1 MIAMIRKFLDLA
13 GERKKQLYLAW
24 LFQALTSICEGA
36 IYFTLF
42 LVLRDI
48 LNGSFTRESLLQ
60 YSLTFLAYT
69 VLHFVFYY
77 FTIAKQRPVS
87 YAMMRDERLSIAAK
101 IKRFPLHYFTKDKI
115 SQLTSLFTTDL
126 GFVEM
131 NIMEIIAGF
140 ISSMAMTVIFALM
153 LLIVDWR
160 MALLL
165 LVGIIPGYLL
175 YQRFQ
180 KSMVQC
186 GEQKKNSQ
194 VAMID
199 STLEYVQG
207 METIKAYRL
216 DDSGKLVE
224 QQVDEYCTASD
235 CYEST
240 LTNWNM
246 AYKICLNIG
255 LFLSLGIGISLVRS
269 GALTPAT
276 YLFFAIMGI
285 IFYRPLEALMGA
297 FAMMNLANASLDN
310 ISEIHNLPVENVKQ
324 GNRPFTDMQANVQFE
339 DVSFSYKV
347 NDSEGGREGGLGR
360 DGKRKA
366 VNHISF
372 SAKPGTITALVG
384 PSGSGKSTLLN
395 LIPGFL
401 TPETGRILL
410 NGQDTTTLEHSNLI
424 RHVSIVFQ
432 DVYLFQ
438 DTMMNNI
445 RMGNQNATDEQVIE
459 AAKKAHCHE
468 FIEKLPQGYQ
478 TVISEG
484 GASLSGGERQRVA
497 IARAILKDSPIILLD
512 EALSSLDAE
521 NAVIIQKGIEEMIKG
536 KTVFL
541 VSHTL
546 SYIQNADQILVLS
559 DGVLQGCG
567 KHDELLQSVPLY
579 RTMWE
584 KENSVKN
591 WKLV

>member
-24 LFQALTSICEGA
+24 LFQALTSICEGT

-48 LNGSFTRESLLQ
+48 LNGSFTKESLLR

-216 DDSGKLVE
+216 EDSGKLVE
-224 QQVDEYCTASD
+224 KQVDGYCAASD
-235 CYEST
+235 RYEST

-255 LFLSLGIGISLVRS
+255 LFLSLGIGISLIHS
-269 GALTPAT
+269 GVLAPAT

-285 IFYRPLEALMGA
+285 IFYRPLEALMGS

-310 ISEIHNLPVENVKQ
+310 ISEIHNLPAENVKQ
-324 GNRPFTDMQANVQFE
+324 GNRPFTDMQSDVQFE
-339 DVSFSYKV
+339 DVSFSY
-347 NDSEGGREGGLGR
+347 

-401 TPETGRILL
+401 TPESGSILL
-410 NGQDTTTLEHSNLI
+410 NGQDTITLEHSDLI

-432 DVYLFQ
+432 EVYLFQ

-521 NAVIIQKGIEEMIKG
+521 NAVVIQKGIEEMIKG

-567 KHDELLQSVPLY
+567 KHDELLQTVPLY
-579 RTMWE
+579 KTMWE
-584 KENSVKN
+584 KENSIKN
-591 WKLV
+591 WKLA

>member
-1 MIAMIRKFLDLA
+1 MIAMIRKFLNLA

-24 LFQALTSICEGA
+24 LFQALTSVCEGA

-48 LNGSFTRESLLQ
+48 LNGSFTRESLLR

-180 KSMVQC
+180 KNMVQC

-216 DDSGKLVE
+216 EDSGKLVE
-224 QQVDEYCTASD
+224 KQVDEYCTASD
-235 CYEST
+235 RYEST

-255 LFLSLGIGISLVRS
+255 LFLSLGIGISLIHS
-269 GALTPAT
+269 GALAPAT

-310 ISEIHNLPVENVKQ
+310 ISEIHNLPDENVTQ
-324 GNRPFTDMQANVQFE
+324 GNRPFTDMQSDVRFE
-339 DVSFSYKV
+339 DVSFSY
-347 NDSEGGREGGLGR
+347 

-366 VNHISF
+366 VNCISF
-372 SAKPGTITALVG
+372 SANPGTITALVG

-401 TPETGRILL
+401 APETGRILL
-410 NGQDTTTLEHSNLI
+410 NGQDTTTLEHNDLI

-541 VSHTL
+541 AFEVTRDHPVINISTGIIEKGFCDICNIRHTVSPLL
-546 SYIQNADQILVLS
+546 SVN
-559 DGVLQGCG
+559 G
-567 KHDELLQSVPLY
+567 
-579 RTMWE
+579 
-584 KENSVKN
+584 
-591 WKLV
+591 WKKC

>member
-1 MIAMIRKFLDLA
+1 MIAMIRKFLNLA

-24 LFQALTSICEGA
+24 LFQALTSVCEGA

-48 LNGSFTRESLLQ
+48 LNGSFTRESLLR

-180 KSMVQC
+180 KNMVQC

-216 DDSGKLVE
+216 EDSGKLVE
-224 QQVDEYCTASD
+224 KQVDEYCTASD
-235 CYEST
+235 RYEST

-255 LFLSLGIGISLVRS
+255 LFLSLGIGISLIHS
-269 GALTPAT
+269 GALAPAT

-310 ISEIHNLPVENVKQ
+310 ISEINNLPDENVTQ
-324 GNRPFTDMQANVQFE
+324 GNRPFTDMQSDVRFE
-339 DVSFSYKV
+339 DVSFSY
-347 NDSEGGREGGLGR
+347 

-366 VNHISF
+366 VNCISF
-372 SAKPGTITALVG
+372 SANPGTITALVG

-401 TPETGRILL
+401 APETGRILL
-410 NGQDTTTLEHSNLI
+410 NGQDTTTLEHNDLI

-559 DGVLQGCG
+559 DGVLQDCG

-579 RTMWE
+579 KTMWE
-584 KENSVKN
+584 KEKSIKS
-591 WKLV
+591 WKL

>member
-1 MIAMIRKFLDLA
+1 MIAMIRKFLNLA

-24 LFQALTSICEGA
+24 LFQALTSVCEGA

-48 LNGSFTRESLLQ
+48 LNGSFTRESLLR

-180 KSMVQC
+180 KNMVQC

-216 DDSGKLVE
+216 EDSGKLVE
-224 QQVDEYCTASD
+224 KQVDEYCTASD
-235 CYEST
+235 RYEST

-255 LFLSLGIGISLVRS
+255 LFLSLGIGISLIHS
-269 GALTPAT
+269 GALAPAT

-310 ISEIHNLPVENVKQ
+310 ISEIHNLPDENVTQ
-324 GNRPFTDMQANVQFE
+324 GNRLFTDMQSDVRFE
-339 DVSFSYKV
+339 DVSFSY
-347 NDSEGGREGGLGR
+347 

-366 VNHISF
+366 VNCISS
-372 SAKPGTITALVG
+372 SANPGTITALVG

-401 TPETGRILL
+401 APETGRILL
-410 NGQDTTTLEHSNLI
+410 NGQDTTTLEHNDLI

-445 RMGNQNATDEQVIE
+445 RMENQNATDEQVIE

-484 GASLSGGERQRVA
+484 DASLSGGERQRVA

-559 DGVLQGCG
+559 DGVLQDCG

-579 RTMWE
+579 KTMWE
-584 KENSVKN
+584 KEKSIKS
-591 WKLV
+591 WKL

>member
-1 MIAMIRKFLDLA
+1 MIAMIRKFLDLV

-48 LNGSFTRESLLQ
+48 LNGSFTRESLLR

-165 LVGIIPGYLL
+165 LVGVIPSYLL

-235 CYEST
+235 RYEST

-246 AYKICLNIG
+246 VYKICLNTG
-255 LFLSLGIGISLVRS
+255 LFLSLGIGISLVHS
-269 GALTPAT
+269 GALAPAT
-276 YLFFAIMGI
+276 YLFFSIMGI
-285 IFYRPLEALMGA
+285 IFYRPLEALMGS

-310 ISEIHNLPVENVKQ
+310 ISEIHNLPDENVKQ
-324 GNRPFTDMQANVQFE
+324 GNRPFTDMQSDVRFE
-339 DVSFSYKV
+339 DVSFSY
-347 NDSEGGREGGLGR
+347 

-384 PSGSGKSTLLN
+384 PPGSGKSTLLN
-395 LIPGFL
+395 LVPRFL

-410 NGQDTTTLEHSNLI
+410 NGQDMTTLEHSDLI

-559 DGVLQGCG
+559 DGVLQGYG

-579 RTMWE
+579 KTMWE
-584 KENSVKN
+584 KEKSVKN
-591 WKLV
+591 WKLA

>member
-48 LNGSFTRESLLQ
+48 LNGSFTKENLLR

-115 SQLTSLFTTDL
+115 SQLASLFTTDL

-216 DDSGKLVE
+216 EDSGKLVE
-224 QQVDEYCTASD
+224 KQVDGYCAASD
-235 CYEST
+235 RYEST

-255 LFLSLGIGISLVRS
+255 LFLSLGIGISLIHS
-269 GALTPAT
+269 GVLAPAT

-285 IFYRPLEALMGA
+285 IFYRPLEALMGS

-310 ISEIHNLPVENVKQ
+310 ISEIHNLPAENVKQ

-339 DVSFSYKV
+339 DVSFSY
-347 NDSEGGREGGLGR
+347 

-401 TPETGRILL
+401 APESGRILL
-410 NGQDTTTLEHSNLI
+410 NGQDTITLEHSDLI

-432 DVYLFQ
+432 EVYLFQ

-468 FIEKLPQGYQ
+468 FIEKLSQGYQ

-521 NAVIIQKGIEEMIKG
+521 NAVVIQKGIEEMIKG

-546 SYIQNADQILVLS
+546 SYIQNADQVLVLS

-567 KHDELLQSVPLY
+567 KHDELLQTVPLY
-579 RTMWE
+579 KTMWE
-584 KENSVKN
+584 KENSIKN

>member
-1 MIAMIRKFLDLA
+1 MIAMIRKFLNLA

-24 LFQALTSICEGA
+24 LFQALTSVCEGA

-48 LNGSFTRESLLQ
+48 LNGSFTRESLLR

-180 KSMVQC
+180 KNMVQC

-216 DDSGKLVE
+216 EDSGKLVE
-224 QQVDEYCTASD
+224 KQVDEYCTASD
-235 CYEST
+235 RYEST

-255 LFLSLGIGISLVRS
+255 LFLSLGIGISLIHS
-269 GALTPAT
+269 GALAPAT

-285 IFYRPLEALMGA
+285 IFYRPLEALMGD

-310 ISEIHNLPVENVKQ
+310 ISEIHNLPDENVTQ
-324 GNRPFTDMQANVQFE
+324 GNRPFTDMQSDVRFE
-339 DVSFSYKV
+339 DVSFSY
-347 NDSEGGREGGLGR
+347 

-366 VNHISF
+366 VNCISF
-372 SAKPGTITALVG
+372 SANPGTITALVG

-401 TPETGRILL
+401 APETGRILL
-410 NGQDTTTLEHSNLI
+410 NGQDTTTLEHNDLI

-559 DGVLQGCG
+559 DGVLQDCG

-579 RTMWE
+579 KTMWE
-584 KENSVKN
+584 KEKSIKS
-591 WKLV
+591 WKL

>member
-1 MIAMIRKFLDLA
+1 MIAMIRKFLNLA

-24 LFQALTSICEGA
+24 LFQALTSVCEGA

-48 LNGSFTRESLLQ
+48 LNGSFTRESLLR

-165 LVGIIPGYLL
+165 LVEIIPGYLL

-180 KSMVQC
+180 KNMVQC

-216 DDSGKLVE
+216 EDSGKLVE
-224 QQVDEYCTASD
+224 KQVDEYCTASD
-235 CYEST
+235 RYEST

-255 LFLSLGIGISLVRS
+255 LFLSLGIGISLIHS
-269 GALTPAT
+269 GALAPAT

-310 ISEIHNLPVENVKQ
+310 ISEIHNLPDENVTQ
-324 GNRPFTDMQANVQFE
+324 GNRPFTDMQSDVRFE
-339 DVSFSYKV
+339 DVSFSY
-347 NDSEGGREGGLGR
+347 

-366 VNHISF
+366 VNCISF
-372 SAKPGTITALVG
+372 SANPGTITALVG

-401 TPETGRILL
+401 APETGRILL
-410 NGQDTTTLEHSNLI
+410 NGQDTTTLEHNDLI

-559 DGVLQGCG
+559 DGVLQDCG

-579 RTMWE
+579 KTMWE
-584 KENSVKN
+584 KEKSIKS
-591 WKLV
+591 WKL

>member
-1 MIAMIRKFLDLA
+1 MISMIQKFLDLA
-13 GERKKQLYLAW
+13 GKRKKQLYLAW

-48 LNGSFTRESLLQ
+48 LNGSFTRESLLR
-60 YSLTFLAYT
+60 YSLTFLTYT

-131 NIMEIIAGF
+131 NIIEIIAGF
-140 ISSMAMTVIFALM
+140 ISSVAMTAIFALM

-165 LVGIIPGYLL
+165 LVGIIPGFLL

-186 GEQKKNSQ
+186 GKQKKNSQ

-207 METIKAYRL
+207 METIKAYQL
-216 DDSGKLVE
+216 EDSEELVE
-224 QQVDEYCTASD
+224 KQVDRYCTASD
-235 CYEST
+235 RYEST

-255 LFLSLGIGISLVRS
+255 LFLSLGIGISLIQS
-269 GALTPAT
+269 GTLAPAT
-276 YLFFAIMGI
+276 FLFFAIMGI
-285 IFYRPLEALMGA
+285 IFYRPLEALMGS

-310 ISEIHNLPVENVKQ
+310 ISEIHNLPDESVKQ
-324 GNRPFTDMQANVQFE
+324 GSRPFTDMQSDVRFDN
-339 DVSFSYKV
+339 VSFSY
-347 NDSEGGREGGLGR
+347 

-401 TPETGRILL
+401 APETGRILL
-410 NGQDTTTLEHSNLI
+410 NGHDTTTLEHSDLI

-445 RMGNQNATDEQVIE
+445 RMGNRNATDEQVIE

-478 TVISEG
+478 TVICEG

-521 NAVIIQKGIEEMIKG
+521 NAIIIQKGIEEMIKG

-559 DGVLQGCG
+559 DGALQGCG
-567 KHDELLQSVPLY
+567 KHDELLQTVPLY
-579 RTMWE
+579 KTMWE
-584 KENSVKN
+584 KENSIKN
-591 WKLV
+591 WKLA

>member
-1 MIAMIRKFLDLA
+1 MIAMIRKFLNLA

-24 LFQALTSICEGA
+24 LFQALTSVCEGA

-48 LNGSFTRESLLQ
+48 LNGSFTRESLLR

-131 NIMEIIAGF
+131 NIMEI
-140 ISSMAMTVIFALM
+140 MAMTVIFALM

-180 KSMVQC
+180 KNMVQC

-216 DDSGKLVE
+216 EDSGKLVE
-224 QQVDEYCTASD
+224 KQVDEYCTASD
-235 CYEST
+235 RYEST

-255 LFLSLGIGISLVRS
+255 LFLSLGIGISLIHS
-269 GALTPAT
+269 GALAPAT

-310 ISEIHNLPVENVKQ
+310 ISEIHNLPDENVTQ
-324 GNRPFTDMQANVQFE
+324 GNRPFTDMQSDVRFE
-339 DVSFSYKV
+339 DVSFSY
-347 NDSEGGREGGLGR
+347 

-366 VNHISF
+366 VNCISF
-372 SAKPGTITALVG
+372 SANPGTITALVG

-401 TPETGRILL
+401 APETGRILL
-410 NGQDTTTLEHSNLI
+410 NGQDTTTLEHNDLI

-559 DGVLQGCG
+559 DGVLQDCG

-579 RTMWE
+579 KTMWE
-584 KENSVKN
+584 KEKSIKS
-591 WKLV
+591 WKL

>member
-1 MIAMIRKFLDLA
+1 MIAMIRKFLNLA

-24 LFQALTSICEGA
+24 LFQALTSVCEGA

-48 LNGSFTRESLLQ
+48 LNGSFTRESLLR
-60 YSLTFLAYT
+60 YSITFLAYT

-180 KSMVQC
+180 KNMVQC

-216 DDSGKLVE
+216 EDSGKLVE
-224 QQVDEYCTASD
+224 KQVDEYCTASD
-235 CYEST
+235 RYEST

-255 LFLSLGIGISLVRS
+255 LFLSLGIGISLIHS
-269 GALTPAT
+269 GALAPAT

-310 ISEIHNLPVENVKQ
+310 ISEIHNLPDENVTQ
-324 GNRPFTDMQANVQFE
+324 GNRPFTDMQSDVRFE
-339 DVSFSYKV
+339 DVSFSY
-347 NDSEGGREGGLGR
+347 

-366 VNHISF
+366 VNCISF
-372 SAKPGTITALVG
+372 SANPGTITALVG

-401 TPETGRILL
+401 APETGRILL
-410 NGQDTTTLEHSNLI
+410 NGQDTTTLEHNDLI

-559 DGVLQGCG
+559 DVVLQDCG

-579 RTMWE
+579 KTMWE
-584 KENSVKN
+584 KEKSIKN
-591 WKLV
+591 WKL

>member
-1 MIAMIRKFLDLA
+1 MIAMIRKFLNLA

-24 LFQALTSICEGA
+24 LFQALTSVCEGA

-48 LNGSFTRESLLQ
+48 LNGSFTRESLLR

-180 KSMVQC
+180 KNMVQC

-216 DDSGKLVE
+216 EDSGKLVE
-224 QQVDEYCTASD
+224 KQVDEYCTASD
-235 CYEST
+235 RYEST

-255 LFLSLGIGISLVRS
+255 LFLSLGIGISLIHS
-269 GALTPAT
+269 GALAPAT

-310 ISEIHNLPVENVKQ
+310 ISEIHNLPDENVTQ
-324 GNRPFTDMQANVQFE
+324 GNRPFTDMQSDVRFE
-339 DVSFSYKV
+339 DVSFSY
-347 NDSEGGREGGLGR
+347 

-366 VNHISF
+366 VNCISF
-372 SAKPGTITALVG
+372 SANPGTITALVG

-401 TPETGRILL
+401 APETGRILL
-410 NGQDTTTLEHSNLI
+410 NGQDTTTLEHNDLI

-559 DGVLQGCG
+559 DGVLQDCG
-567 KHDELLQSVPLY
+567 KHDELLQSALY
-579 RTMWE
+579 CF
-584 KENSVKN
+584 
-591 WKLV
+591 

>member
-48 LNGSFTRESLLQ
+48 LNGSFTKESLLR

-216 DDSGKLVE
+216 EHSGKLVE
-224 QQVDEYCTASD
+224 KQVDGYCAASD
-235 CYEST
+235 RYEST

-246 AYKICLNIG
+246 AYKISLNIG
-255 LFLSLGIGISLVRS
+255 LFLSLGIGISLIYS
-269 GALTPAT
+269 GVLAPAT
-276 YLFFAIMGI
+276 YLFFVIMGI
-285 IFYRPLEALMGA
+285 IFYRPLEALMGS

-310 ISEIHNLPVENVKQ
+310 ISEIHNLPAENIKQ
-324 GNRPFTDMQANVQFE
+324 GNRPFTDMQSDVQFE
-339 DVSFSYKV
+339 DVSFSY
-347 NDSEGGREGGLGR
+347 

-401 TPETGRILL
+401 TPESGSILL
-410 NGQDTTTLEHSNLI
+410 NGQDTITLEHSDLI

-432 DVYLFQ
+432 EVYLFQ

-521 NAVIIQKGIEEMIKG
+521 NAVVIQKGIEEMIKG

-567 KHDELLQSVPLY
+567 KHDELLQTVPLY
-579 RTMWE
+579 KTMWE
-584 KENSVKN
+584 KENSIKN
-591 WKLV
+591 WKLA

>member
-1 MIAMIRKFLDLA
+1 MISMIQKFLDLA
-13 GERKKQLYLAW
+13 GKRKKQLYLAW

-48 LNGSFTRESLLQ
+48 LNGSFTRESLLR
-60 YSLTFLAYT
+60 YSLTFLTYT

-140 ISSMAMTVIFALM
+140 ISSVAMTAIFALM

-165 LVGIIPGYLL
+165 LVGIIPGFLL

-186 GEQKKNSQ
+186 GKQKKNSQ

-207 METIKAYRL
+207 METIKAYQL
-216 DDSGKLVE
+216 EDSEELVE
-224 QQVDEYCTASD
+224 KQVDRYCTASD
-235 CYEST
+235 RYEST

-255 LFLSLGIGISLVRS
+255 LFLSLGIGISLIQS
-269 GALTPAT
+269 GTLAPAT
-276 YLFFAIMGI
+276 FLFFAIMGI
-285 IFYRPLEALMGA
+285 IFYRPLEALMGS

-310 ISEIHNLPVENVKQ
+310 ISEIHNLPDESVKQ
-324 GNRPFTDMQANVQFE
+324 GSRPFTDMQSDVRFDN
-339 DVSFSYKV
+339 VSFSY
-347 NDSEGGREGGLGR
+347 

-401 TPETGRILL
+401 APETGRILL
-410 NGQDTTTLEHSNLI
+410 NGHDTTTLEHSDLI

-445 RMGNQNATDEQVIE
+445 RMGNRNATDEQVIE

-478 TVISEG
+478 TVICEG

-559 DGVLQGCG
+559 DGALQGCG
-567 KHDELLQSVPLY
+567 KHDELLQTVPLY
-579 RTMWE
+579 KTMWE
-584 KENSVKN
+584 KENSIKN
-591 WKLV
+591 WKLA

>member
-1 MIAMIRKFLDLA
+1 MISMIQKFLDLA
-13 GERKKQLYLAW
+13 GKRKKQLYLAW

-48 LNGSFTRESLLQ
+48 LNGSFTRESLLR
-60 YSLTFLAYT
+60 YSLTFLTYT

-131 NIMEIIAGF
+131 NIIEIIAGF
-140 ISSMAMTVIFALM
+140 ISSVAMTAIFALM

-165 LVGIIPGYLL
+165 LVGIIPGFLL

-186 GEQKKNSQ
+186 GKQKKNSQ

-207 METIKAYRL
+207 METIKAYQL
-216 DDSGKLVE
+216 EDSEELVE
-224 QQVDEYCTASD
+224 KQVDRYCTASD
-235 CYEST
+235 RYEST

-255 LFLSLGIGISLVRS
+255 LFLSLGIGISLIHS
-269 GALTPAT
+269 GTLAPAT
-276 YLFFAIMGI
+276 FLFFAIMGI
-285 IFYRPLEALMGA
+285 IFYRPLEALMGS

-310 ISEIHNLPVENVKQ
+310 ISEIHNLPDESVKQ
-324 GNRPFTDMQANVQFE
+324 GSRPFTDMQSDVRFDN
-339 DVSFSYKV
+339 VSFSY
-347 NDSEGGREGGLGR
+347 

-395 LIPGFL
+395 LILGFL
-401 TPETGRILL
+401 APETGRILL
-410 NGQDTTTLEHSNLI
+410 NGQDTTTLEHSDLI

-445 RMGNQNATDEQVIE
+445 RMGNRNATDEQVIE

-484 GASLSGGERQRVA
+484 GASLSGGERQRIA

-521 NAVIIQKGIEEMIKG
+521 NAIIIQKGIEEMIKG

-559 DGVLQGCG
+559 DGALQGCG
-567 KHDELLQSVPLY
+567 KHDELLQTVPLY
-579 RTMWE
+579 KTMWE
-584 KENSVKN
+584 KENSIKN
-591 WKLV
+591 WKLA

>member
-1 MIAMIRKFLDLA
+1 MISMIQKFLDLA
-13 GERKKQLYLAW
+13 GKRKKQLCLAW

-48 LNGSFTRESLLQ
+48 LNGSFTRESLLR
-60 YSLTFLAYT
+60 YSLTFLTYT

-87 YAMMRDERLSIAAK
+87 YAMMRDERLSIATK

-140 ISSMAMTVIFALM
+140 ISSVAMTAIFALM

-165 LVGIIPGYLL
+165 LVGIIPGFLL

-207 METIKAYRL
+207 METIKAYQL
-216 DDSGKLVE
+216 EDSEELVE
-224 QQVDEYCTASD
+224 KQVDRYCTASD
-235 CYEST
+235 RYEST

-255 LFLSLGIGISLVRS
+255 LFLSLGIGISLIQS
-269 GALTPAT
+269 GTLAPAT
-276 YLFFAIMGI
+276 FLFFAIMGI
-285 IFYRPLEALMGA
+285 IFYRPLEALMGSY
-297 FAMMNLANASLDN
+297 AMMNLANASLDN
-310 ISEIHNLPVENVKQ
+310 ISEIHNLPDESVKQ
-324 GNRPFTDMQANVQFE
+324 GSRPFTDMQSDVRFDN
-339 DVSFSYKV
+339 VSFSY
-347 NDSEGGREGGLGR
+347 

-401 TPETGRILL
+401 APETGRILL
-410 NGQDTTTLEHSNLI
+410 NGHDTTTLEHSDLI

-445 RMGNQNATDEQVIE
+445 RMGNRNATDEQVIE

-484 GASLSGGERQRVA
+484 GASLSGGERQRIA

-559 DGVLQGCG
+559 DGALQGCG
-567 KHDELLQSVPLY
+567 KHDELLQTVPLY
-579 RTMWE
+579 KTMWE
-584 KENSVKN
+584 KENSIKN
-591 WKLV
+591 WKLA

>member
-1 MIAMIRKFLDLA
+1 MISMIQKFLDLA
-13 GERKKQLYLAW
+13 GKRKKQLYLAW

-48 LNGSFTRESLLQ
+48 LNGSFTRESLLR
-60 YSLTFLAYT
+60 YSLTFLTYT

-140 ISSMAMTVIFALM
+140 ISSVAMTAIFALM

-165 LVGIIPGYLL
+165 LVGIIPGFLL

-207 METIKAYRL
+207 METIKAYQL
-216 DDSGKLVE
+216 EDSEELVE
-224 QQVDEYCTASD
+224 KQVDRYCTASD
-235 CYEST
+235 RYEST

-255 LFLSLGIGISLVRS
+255 LFLSLGIGISLIQS
-269 GALTPAT
+269 GTLAPAT
-276 YLFFAIMGI
+276 FLFFAIMGI
-285 IFYRPLEALMGA
+285 IFYRPLEALMGS

-310 ISEIHNLPVENVKQ
+310 ISEIHNLPDERVKQ
-324 GNRPFTDMQANVQFE
+324 GSRPFTDMQSDVRFDN
-339 DVSFSYKV
+339 VSFSY
-347 NDSEGGREGGLGR
+347 

-395 LIPGFL
+395 LILGFL
-401 TPETGRILL
+401 APETGRILL
-410 NGQDTTTLEHSNLI
+410 NGQDTTTLEHSDLI

-478 TVISEG
+478 TVICEG

-559 DGVLQGCG
+559 DGALQGCG
-567 KHDELLQSVPLY
+567 KHDELLQTVPLY
-579 RTMWE
+579 KTMWE
-584 KENSVKN
+584 KENSIKN
-591 WKLV
+591 WKLA

>member
-1 MIAMIRKFLDLA
+1 MIAMIRKFLNLA

-24 LFQALTSICEGA
+24 LFQALTSVCEGA

-48 LNGSFTRESLLQ
+48 LNGSFTRESLLR

-180 KSMVQC
+180 KNMVQC
-186 GEQKKNSQ
+186 REQKKNSQ

-216 DDSGKLVE
+216 EDPGKLVE
-224 QQVDEYCTASD
+224 KQVDEYCTASD
-235 CYEST
+235 RYEST

-255 LFLSLGIGISLVRS
+255 LFLSLGIGISLIHS
-269 GALTPAT
+269 GALAPAT

-310 ISEIHNLPVENVKQ
+310 ISEIHNLPDENVTQ
-324 GNRPFTDMQANVQFE
+324 GNRPFTDMQSDVRFE
-339 DVSFSYKV
+339 DVSFSY
-347 NDSEGGREGGLGR
+347 

-366 VNHISF
+366 VNCISF
-372 SAKPGTITALVG
+372 SANPGTITALVG

-401 TPETGRILL
+401 APETGRILL
-410 NGQDTTTLEHSNLI
+410 NGQDTTTLEHNDLI

-559 DGVLQGCG
+559 DGVLQDCG

-579 RTMWE
+579 KTMWE
-584 KENSVKN
+584 KEKSIKS
-591 WKLV
+591 WKL

>member
-1 MIAMIRKFLDLA
+1 MIAMIRKFLNLA

-24 LFQALTSICEGA
+24 LFQALTSVCEGA

-48 LNGSFTRESLLQ
+48 LNGSFTRESLLR

-180 KSMVQC
+180 KNMVQC
-186 GEQKKNSQ
+186 REQKKNSQ

-216 DDSGKLVE
+216 EDSGKLVE
-224 QQVDEYCTASD
+224 KQVDEYCTASD
-235 CYEST
+235 RYEST

-255 LFLSLGIGISLVRS
+255 LFLSLGIGISLIHS
-269 GALTPAT
+269 GALAPAT

-310 ISEIHNLPVENVKQ
+310 ISEIHNLPDENVTQ
-324 GNRPFTDMQANVQFE
+324 GNRPFTDMQSDVRFE
-339 DVSFSYKV
+339 DVSFSY
-347 NDSEGGREGGLGR
+347 

-366 VNHISF
+366 VNCISF
-372 SAKPGTITALVG
+372 SANPGTITALVG

-401 TPETGRILL
+401 APETGRILL
-410 NGQDTTTLEHSNLI
+410 NGQDTTTLEHNDLI

-521 NAVIIQKGIEEMIKG
+521 NAVIIQKGIEEIIKG

-559 DGVLQGCG
+559 DGVLQDCG

-579 RTMWE
+579 KTMWE
-584 KENSVKN
+584 KEKSIKS
-591 WKLV
+591 WKL